1 MGRILEKRVTACIS
15 TRSGPCLQFHE
26 FPVTQ
31 AKQPLKDDYW
41 ETDHN

>member
-15 TRSGPCLQFHE
+15 TRYGHRLQFHE
-26 FPVTQ
+26 IPVTQ
-31 AKQPLKDDYW
+31 AKERLKDIFW